1 MGGPVYEPDPQLVRA
16 ARDGDLA
23 AFEELVRGS
32 QADVWRLCFHLLGD
46 RSLAEDVAQDA
57 FVRAYR
63 FLSRYRGDSKFSTW
77 LFSIVRNCCLDE
89 LRRLARRRNVAEAV
103 RAEPTRATHES
114 SVRMEVSDA
123 LGELSVELREPV
135 VLIDM
140 FGESYKQAA
149 RILGVPEGTVKSRVH
164 RARALLARSLGVEV
178 ADES

>member
-1 MGGPVYEPDPQLVRA
+1 MYEPDPQLVRA
-16 ARDGDLA
+16 ARDGDLG

-63 FLSRYRGDSKFSTW
+63 FLGRYRGDSKFSTW

-89 LRRLARRRNVAEAV
+89 LRRLARRRNIAEAV
-103 RAEPTRATHES
+103 RAEPTRAAVES

-164 RARALLARSLGVEV
+164 RARALLARSLGAEV

>member
-1 MGGPVYEPDPQLVRA
+1 MYEPDPQLVRA
-16 ARDGDLA
+16 ARDGDLG

-46 RSLAEDVAQDA
+46 RDLAEDVAQDA

-63 FLSRYRGDSKFSTW
+63 FLKRYRGDSKFSTW

-89 LRRLARRRNVAEAV
+89 LRRLSRQRNVVEAV
-103 RAEPTRATHES
+103 RAEPARATHETA
-114 SVRMEVSDA
+114 VRVEVSDA
-123 LGELSVELREPV
+123 LAELPVELREPV

-164 RARALLARSLGVEV
+164 RARALLLSSLGAEV
-178 ADES
+178 ADEN